1 LIVEFPS
8 PPPIQQRGR
17 PVSNDDL
24 AAEYRVLARLMGELT
39 MPQIAEE
46 EHVSR
51 RAMQQRRDAIRE
63 RLPASWELVFG
74 NTAKGVEVRQELW
87 PLPKIYEGQRAAAK
101 RLADLGSAAD
111 VIEQITGVT
120 G

>member
-1 LIVEFPS
+1 
-8 PPPIQQRGR
+8 
-17 PVSNDDL
+17 
-24 AAEYRVLARLMGELT
+24 

-51 RAMQQRRDAIRE
+51 QAIQQRRDAIRG

-74 NTAKGVEVRQELW
+74 SAAKGVVVRQELW
-87 PLPKIYEGQRAAAK
+87 PLPKIYDGQQAAAK
-101 RLADLGSAAD
+101 RLADLGIGAD

-120 G
+120 A